1 MAEEHKILRCAIYT
15 RKSTE
20 EGLEQQFNSLQ
31 AQREACEA
39 YIQSQRH
46 EGWKLVATEYDDG
59 GYSGGNLNR
68 PALQRLLKDIANGL
82 VDIIVVYK
90 IDRLTRSLHDFSKI
104 VDVLEK
110 RQASFISITQHF
122 NTSTSMGRL
131 TLNMLLSFAQFEREI
146 TGERLRDKIAASKKK
161 GMWMGGQPPMG
172 YERKDK
178 KLYPDETQAGKVKL
192 IFDKYNELKSVKELK
207 KYLDS
212 RGIGNQHER
221 PLFIGNLYRILQ
233 NRAYIGE
240 VPHKGTWYKGEHKG
254 IIDIGVFNK
263 AQDILKENR
272 VARKRYEPQKSL
284 LCGKLY
290 DDNGNRMTPS
300 WSTGSKGREYRYYV
314 SQTVIKCKSDK
325 IGQISK
331 ISLPEIETFISN
343 WFNKGFKEE
352 RSVFADLLNTY
363 SVKDTKEILESI
375 NDKVIDSETQ
385 RVLLGRVDIL
395 SEEIRISLYQE
406 QLEEYI
412 RSIREQRVI
421 KELPKE
427 TLKTPLVF
435 HVKYHMA
442 IIDNGAKAIVG
453 ERLEKNINK
462 TLVQLIIQAFNISE
476 DILQGKQTKE
486 LCEKYHLTERYIR
499 KILTLRF
506 LPAELI
512 LSILD
517 GTQARELTAQ
527 QLYKLASDTKK

>member
-1 MAEEHKILRCAIYT
+1 MAEERKILRCAIYT

-20 EGLEQQFNSLQ
+20 EGLELQFNSLQ

-39 YIQSQRH
+39 YIKSQKH
-46 EGWKLVATEYDDG
+46 EGWKLVTTEYNDG

-110 RQASFISITQHF
+110 RNASFVSITQHF

-178 KLYPDETQAGKVKL
+178 KLYPNETQAGKVKL

-212 RGIGNQHER
+212 RGIGSQHER

-254 IIDIGVFNK
+254 IIEIGVFNK
-263 AQDILKENR
+263 TQAILKENR
-272 VARKRYEPQKSL
+272 AERNRYEPQKSL

-290 DDNGNRMTPS
+290 DDKGNRMSPC

-314 SQTVIKCKSDK
+314 SQAVIKCKSGK

-331 ISLPEIETFISN
+331 ISLPEIETFIGN

-352 RSVFADLLNTY
+352 KSVFANLLKSYSVNDTKQLLNTIQN
-363 SVKDTKEILESI
+363 KT
-375 NDKVIDSETQ
+375 IDQEMQ

-395 SEEIRISLYQE
+395 SDAIRISLYQE

-412 RSIREQRVI
+412 RSLYENRPI
-421 KELPKE
+421 KELIKDS
-427 TLKTPLVF
+427 LKNPITF
-435 HVKYHMA
+435 HVKYHIA
-442 IIDNGAKAIVG
+442 VIDNGAKAIVG
-453 ERLEKNINK
+453 ETVEKNINK
-462 TLVQLIIQAFNISE
+462 TLVQLLIQAFNISK
-476 DILQGKQTKE
+476 DIVQGKQTKE
-486 LCEKYHLTERYIR
+486 LCEKYQLTDRYIR

-517 GTQARELTAQ
+517 GTQARDLTVQ
-527 QLYKLASDTKK
+527 QLYKLASDRKK